1 MSENNIK
8 TNNHISKEQ
17 FIEQLGYKDDSTRLK
32 KALNIFDSFDKDHN
46 QVLDITEQK
55 DVLQE
60 IKKLD
65 KDNNSKISRKE
76 IKDTNTVFENSG
88 IKVSQ
93 KTFDAFKKLINE
105 EEIYNSINTI
115 ELTNPEETPKTSSNN
130 NLNILDNKNI
140 KQIEYTDIIK
150 YLMNGDDIS
159 GIDISKEIKILDKS
173 TIEYNGKKFIVKNN
187 NDVITF
193 VNETTINNQTQY
205 TTLLEEI
212 KNKESNDKINH
223 FINRGE
229 LKNLSSTYK
238 DGVINLL
245 EENAIRQEQ
254 TVASALLNSNNE
266 SSIRLDKQV
275 QNDGSK
281 KELTGEDF
289 LNFLGKTQL
298 TKQDFINFL
307 IAVEKNAKDATNSN
321 IRKYA
326 KDVDIDIKD
335 IVNINAIFNHFSED
349 GILNKNSLNL
359 LIKELKES
367 NMSNLAQKYLITD
380 SYNPTNDL
388 NELAD
393 ATIPIIVNGSLL
405 EKSQTGVN
413 NNYDFTENIKFYN
426 TEQKKKLGQVNPDF
440 YTDFNNRFEYLWN
453 RYGDPSEIRITSS
466 TNSNQ
471 KKTKINDN
479 ITVYQTDEIF
489 TVITKDFKN
498 KTTNINTTQIYPN
511 GLFTITDSNKVIK
524 FENKKPFIKENRNVK
539 FYNNKGKEITPEDF
553 YNQIYNV
560 NPNFKKENSEIS
572 YSQNGI
578 YYKGDSYDI
587 EQKENVIHIKNQ
599 NKNINKEI
607 DLDYLLKDISDI
619 QYKAKLIA
627 AIQQLPG
634 EALFDLADEVKRIVL
649 KTMNSDYGTRTNGY
663 YINDEININPI
674 VVETATIEEIAS
686 TLTHELGHA
695 VEENYVT
702 NSQYMPEIIKSF
714 DTETRNLKQQLGLN
728 ETENDE
734 YDLLHSFQ
742 QISPSA
748 VSIYATTNADENFAE
763 RYAHMM
769 LGHNNSQEILEYYP
783 ETLKKQLEHLNKI
796 RETTPNK
803 KTNVNSAYRLDNI
816 LKTFLNKN
824 SFKGENINL
833 TNPTEI
839 IQNPNN
845 KNEYTLFVYK
855 TDNKKTPLKIITF
868 NSEEAITTGTD
879 QTIIFKEI
887 PHIIPKSIIEYSQ
900 NNNNIAYQTI
910 IDEQNN
916 TTRIKKFVHK

>member
-17 FIEQLGYKDDSTRLK
+17 FIEQLGYKEDSTRLK

-65 KDNNSKISRKE
+65 KDNNSKISRNE

-88 IKVSQ
+88 IRVSQ
-93 KTFDAFKKLINE
+93 KTYDAFNKLINE
-105 EEIYNSINTI
+105 EEINQTNINLI
-115 ELTNPEETPKTSSNN
+115 EAQNTEQPLEIKLNN
-130 NLNILDNKNI
+130 NKPV
-140 KQIEYTDIIK
+140 KYTDIIK

-335 IVNINAIFNHFSED
+335 IVNINAIFNHFSKE
-349 GILNKNSLNL
+349 GILDKDSLDL

-367 NMSNLAQKYLITD
+367 NMANLAQKYLITD

-388 NELAD
+388 NELAE

-471 KKTKINDN
+471 KKTKINDSM
-479 ITVYQTDEIF
+479 TVYQTDDSFKI
-489 TVITKDFKN
+489 ITKDLKN
-498 KTTNINTTQIYPN
+498 KTTNINTTKIYPN
-511 GLFTITDSNKVIK
+511 GLFSITDSNRIIK
-524 FENKKPFIKENRNVK
+524 FENKKPVVTENNNIK

-649 KTMNSDYGTRTNGY
+649 KNMNSDYGTRTNGY
-663 YINDEININPI
+663 YINDEIHLNPI
-674 VVETATIEEIAS
+674 VVKTSSVEEIAS

-714 DTETRNLKQQLGLN
+714 DTETKNLKTQLGLD

-734 YDLLHSFQ
+734 YNLLHKFKKF
-742 QISPSA
+742 SPNATS
-748 VSIYATTNADENFAE
+748 VYATTNADENFAE
-763 RYAHMM
+763 RYTHMM
-769 LGHNNSQEILEYYP
+769 LGHNNSQEVLEYYP
-783 ETLKKQLEHLNKI
+783 ETFKKQLEHLNQI
-796 RETTPNK
+796 RNTPTNK